1 MVKGK
6 KLPEDYWM
14 NIDPEQFR
22 EQEYYF
28 DLLAFE
34 GVEGSSYGIMDELR
48 DLKKLI
54 ATIGDTVVKEE
65 EEFKLIE
72 KSSDPDDS
80 FPSDIMLSAW
90 HKKMYRQFT
99 YKSLMLLIQTTFET
113 GMVTFYNMLVTEG
126 RIPDNVRRK
135 NVIDILKALKGFDSA
150 LPTLT
155 DQVRGYNFIRNKLAH
170 MDGYY
175 KDPDTDID
183 AFKKLVNSGAAISIK
198 KLSSSAIKYTHE
210 MKITK
215 STVLTGYIDTITKV
229 FDALLKGAK
238 NLPYTPA
245 VQPKPSFCTRVLN
258 FILRP
263 FHWIGRKWKS
273 RNRK

>member
-1 MVKGK
+1 MVKGT

-54 ATIGDTVVKEE
+54 ATIGDTVIKEE
-65 EEFKLIE
+65 QEFKLIE
-72 KSSDPDDS
+72 KSADPDDT
-80 FPSDIMLSAW
+80 FPSHEILGAW

-126 RIPDNVRRK
+126 RIADSVRRK
-135 NVIDILKALKGFDSA
+135 NVLDILKALKGSDPA
-150 LPTLT
+150 LPALI

-183 AFKKLVNSGAAISIK
+183 AFKRMVNSGAAISIR
-198 KLSSSAIKYTHE
+198 KLSSSSSKHTHE
-210 MKITK
+210 MKITR
-215 STVLTGYIDTITKV
+215 STVLTGYLNTITKV
-229 FDALLKGAK
+229 FEALLKDAK
-238 NLPYTPA
+238 KLPYSPA
-245 VQPKPSFCTRVLN
+245 APSKPSLWKKILN
-258 FILRP
+258 FILAP
-263 FHWIGRKWKS
+263 FLWIRKHWNSKRK
-273 RNRK
+273 R

>member
-6 KLPEDYWM
+6 KLPNDYWM
-14 NIDPEQFR
+14 NIDPEQYR
-22 EQEYYF
+22 EQEYYY
-28 DLLAFE
+28 DLVAFE

-65 EEFKLIE
+65 REFKVIE
-72 KSSDPDDS
+72 KSADPDDA
-80 FPSDIMLSAW
+80 FPSDKMLVVW

-113 GMVTFYNMLVTEG
+113 GMVTFYNMLVSEG
-126 RIPDNVRRK
+126 RIADSVRRK
-135 NVIDILKALKGFDSA
+135 NVLDILKALKSFDPA

-198 KLSSSAIKYTHE
+198 KLPSSTIKHTHE
-210 MKITK
+210 MTITR
-215 STVLTGYIDTITKV
+215 STVLTSYLDTIIKV
-229 FDALLKGAK
+229 FEALLKGAK
-238 NLPYTPA
+238 NLPYAPS
-245 VQPKPSFCTRVLN
+245 VQTKPSFWTRVLN
-258 FILRP
+258 FILWP
-263 FHWIGRKWKS
+263 FRWIGRKWKS